1 VHIRAALRT
10 GKPLVVHTRAAAADT
25 LALMRE
31 ENARDAGGVMHC
43 FTETWDVARA
53 ALDLDFHISL
63 SGIVTFKNALDV
75 KDVARRV
82 PLDRMLIETDAPYLA
97 PVPFRGKR
105 NQPAYVPHVAAEIAR
120 LRGIAPEEVAQA
132 TTDNFFRLFKIDS
145 AETPCSVRACAD
157 GATSPRF
164 WSSPRSAWPSG
175 GARPVGAG

>member
-1 VHIRAALRT
+1 
-10 GKPLVVHTRAAAADT
+10 
-25 LALMRE
+25 MRE

-145 AETPCSVRACAD
+145 AETRHVQ
-157 GATSPRF
+157 
-164 WSSPRSAWPSG
+164 
-175 GARPVGAG
+175 